1 MRIGYVCHTYLVDFH
16 YKTLQAKT
24 LSKETFFSVVKHNLE
39 VLQKQM
45 EYNVEQDIQF
55 QRITSDLIPFASSPL
70 CPLDWKVEF
79 VETLQSIGSYIFRHG
94 LRVSM
99 HPGQYT
105 ILNSPI
111 DKVVKQS
118 IAELQYHADLLDT
131 LGLDSTHKI
140 VLHLGGMYGD
150 KTMAIQRFCRRFARL
165 SESVKRRLIL
175 ENDDLHY
182 SLEDVMFVHKKI
194 NIPIVFDI
202 LHHQICPS
210 YPDLSLSE
218 ILRMVHQT
226 WKQGDGVPKL
236 HYSEQARMKR
246 IGVHARTI
254 HAEPF
259 SAFIHQLQET
269 KLDFDIMLEVRDK
282 NLSVLKAKD
291 LLNPC
296 KMAALET
303 TWASYKYEVLARE
316 PLIYQA
322 IRELL
327 KDKNQCPIFPFYFLL
342 ENALQSIMTKNHFN
356 NAFSHMMGYLSN
368 QATAIEKMKYTQ
380 IIESPEDNPEQLNK
394 ALMWLYRKA
403 EKYQV
408 KYLLQQTIFLHL

>member
-16 YKTLQAKT
+16 YKTIHAKT
-24 LSKETFFSVVKHNLE
+24 LSMESFRSVVQHNLE
-39 VLQKQM
+39 TLKKQM
-45 EYNVEQDIQF
+45 EYNVEQKIHF

-70 CPLDWKVEF
+70 CPLDWKREF
-79 VETLQSIGSYIFRHG
+79 ADTFQAIGAFILHHG
-94 LRVSM
+94 IRVSM

-118 IAELQYHADLLDT
+118 IAELEYHAEVLDL

-150 KTMAIQRFCRRFARL
+150 KTMAIQRFCRRYTRL
-165 SESVKRRLIL
+165 PEAVKRRLIL

-182 SLEDVMFVHKKI
+182 SLEDVMLVHKKI
-194 NIPIVFDI
+194 KVPIVFDL

-210 YPDLSLSE
+210 FPDLSMGEVLQ
-218 ILRMVHQT
+218 MVHQT
-226 WKQGDGVPKL
+226 WKQEDGVPKL

-259 SAFIHQLQET
+259 TAFVKQLQET
-269 KLDFDIMLEVRDK
+269 KLDFDLMLEVRDK

-291 LLNPC
+291 LLSPC

-303 TWASYKYEVLARE
+303 TWAKYKYEVLARE
-316 PLIYQA
+316 PHIYQA

-327 KDKNQCPIFPFYFLL
+327 QDKTLCPIFPFYFML
-342 ENALQSIMTKNHFN
+342 EQALQSIITRGHFN
-356 NAFSHMMGYLSN
+356 NAFSHMMGYVSN
-368 QATAIEKMKYTQ
+368 QATALEKMKYTQ
-380 IIESPEDNPEQLNK
+380 IIDSPEDHPEQFSK
-394 ALMWLYRKA
+394 ALTWLHRLA
-403 EKYQV
+403 EKYQA
-408 KYLLQQTIFLHL
+408 KYLLQQTIFLNL